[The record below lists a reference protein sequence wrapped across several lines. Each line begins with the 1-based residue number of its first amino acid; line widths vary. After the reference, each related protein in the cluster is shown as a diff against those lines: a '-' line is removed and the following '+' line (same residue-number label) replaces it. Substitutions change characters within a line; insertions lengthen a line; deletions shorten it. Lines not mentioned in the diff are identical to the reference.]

1 MKLRPKS
8 TIEQH
13 FSEIEDPRVDRT
25 KRHLL
30 IDIITLTLCAV
41 IGGAE
46 TWEEIEIY
54 GNCQYKWF
62 KKFLVLPN
70 GIPSH
75 DTFNRVFA
83 RLDPEQL
90 QKCFLAW
97 VQSISS
103 LVEGEIVAI
112 DGKTLRHSYDKNK
125 NKKAIVMVSAWAQ
138 QQGLVLGQRKVDG
151 KSNEITAIPQLL
163 KVLYLKGAIVTI
175 DAIGCQ
181 KEIVSTIIDKE
192 AHYLIALKK
201 NQVGLYERVEDLFK
215 QAFSEEKVGYQYSD
229 YTPKESG
236 HGRTDLRIY
245 QVLNNIQDLVDPS
258 GEWKNLNS
266 VARVQYYCRL
276 KNGKTK
282 LETRYFITDLSQQAQ
297 QLSESIRGH
306 WSIENQLH
314 WVLDVAFNE
323 DDSRIRK
330 DNAPENLAI
339 IRHIALNLLKQDK
352 TFKGSIK
359 NKRKLAGWDNDYL
372 LSLLINS

>member
-1 MKLRPKS
+1 MKLKPKS

-13 FSEIEDPRVDRT
+13 FSEIKDPRVERT

-41 IGGAE
+41 ISGAE
-46 TWEEIEIY
+46 TWEDIEFY
-54 GNCQYKWF
+54 GNCKDKWF
-62 KKFLVLPN
+62 KKFLKLPH

-90 QKCFLAW
+90 QKCFLNW
-97 VQSISS
+97 VKSISS
-103 LVEGEIVAI
+103 LIPGTIVAI
-112 DGKTLRHSYDKNK
+112 DGKTLRHSYDRSDD
-125 NKKAIVMVSAWAQ
+125 KKAIVMVSAWAKE
-138 QQGLVLGQRKVDG
+138 QGLVLGQRKVDN

-181 KEIVSTIIDKE
+181 KEIISTIVDKE
-192 AHYLIALKK
+192 ADYLINLKK
-201 NQVGLYERVEDLFK
+201 NQKGLYEQVKNLFK
-215 QAFSEEKVGYQYSD
+215 EAFASENISD
-229 YTPKESG
+229 KYTDYRRQELG
-236 HGRTDLRIY
+236 HGRREIRVY
-245 QVLNNIQDLVDPS
+245 QVVNNVQNLVDPE
-258 GEWKNLNS
+258 GKWKGLNS
-266 VARVQYYCRL
+266 VARVQYYSLL
-276 KNGKTK
+276 KNGKSK
-282 LETRYFITDLSQQAQ
+282 LETRYFITSLSPQAQ
-297 QLSESIRGH
+297 QLSECIRGH

-352 TFKGSIK
+352 TLKGSIK
-359 NKRKLAGWDNDYL
+359 NKRKVAGWNNDYL
-372 LSLLINS
+372 LSLLMNS

>member
-13 FSEIEDPRVDRT
+13 FSEIEDPRVERT

-30 IDIITLTLCAV
+30 IDLITLTLCAV

-46 TWEEIEIY
+46 TWEDIELY
-54 GNCQYKWF
+54 GNCKYKWF
-62 KKFLVLPN
+62 KKFLKLPN

-83 RLDPEQL
+83 RIDPGQF
-90 QKCFLAW
+90 QKCFLNW
-97 VQSISS
+97 VKSISS

-112 DGKTLRHSYDKNK
+112 DGKTLRHSYDKSD

-192 AHYLIALKK
+192 AHYVIALKK
-201 NQVGLYERVEDLFK
+201 NQGGLYQRVEELF
-215 QAFSEEKVGYQYSD
+215 QEALSLEKVGDQYSNYIPED
-229 YTPKESG
+229 SG
-236 HGRTDLRIY
+236 HGRTEIRNY

-258 GEWKNLNS
+258 GEWKKLNS
-266 VARVQYYCRL
+266 VACVQYYRKL

-282 LETRYFITDLSQQAQ
+282 LETRYFITDLSYSAQ
-297 QLSESIRGH
+297 QLSQCIRGH

-314 WVLDVAFNE
+314 WVLDVAFHE
-323 DDSRIRK
+323 DNSRIRK

-352 TFKGSIK
+352 TKKGSIR
-359 NKRKLAGWDNDYL
+359 NKRNRAGWDNDYL